1 MPTSGTARSTPE
13 SLRPL
18 PPPSLPGERDTAH
31 ATLTKAA
38 GLADSLVIKGPTLNA
53 QWPEQLMAAVLV
65 REAKA
70 LVEPKSDK

>member
-1 MPTSGTARSTPE
+1 MPTSGTAARRRNHFGLS
-13 SLRPL
+13 RP
-18 PPPSLPGERDTAH
+18 PACRGERDTAQ

-53 QWPEQLMAAVLV
+53 QWPERLMAAVLV

-70 LVEPKSDK
+70 LVEPKRDK